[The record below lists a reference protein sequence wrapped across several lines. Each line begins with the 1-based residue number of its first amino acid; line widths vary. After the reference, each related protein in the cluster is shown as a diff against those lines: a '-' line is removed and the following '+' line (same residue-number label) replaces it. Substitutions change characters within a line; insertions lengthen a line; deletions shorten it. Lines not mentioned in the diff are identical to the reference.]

1 MKKYCL
7 LTMFLL
13 GSSLAN
19 ARSLQVMSYN
29 VENLF
34 DANHDVENGKD
45 KKDWRFLPKNTLGKK
60 EACYNEKNKRHQ
72 KECYEL
78 DWSNEKVELKI
89 SQIKDVVTKQNTTLP
104 DFLGLV
110 EVENKNIASKLAK
123 KLGYEKFEIST
134 SPDERGIDVVL
145 MYKNN
150 KYIKMISKT
159 EHIVP
164 VDYATRNILEVT
176 FLIDNRFPLTIFVN
190 HWPSLANPDSWRIQA
205 AEILA
210 SRTLVLLKK
219 NPQMNILSMGDFN
232 TIDENNPHPFKT
244 ILFKDNLYKD
254 VENIY
259 HANQLATGQLKRITP
274 TGSYFYSP
282 KNQWNWLDHFFVNKN
297 LMDGPAL
304 KVLVNS
310 FEVYSPA
317 FLTHTLLKKKRVG
330 EGRNVEIVLA
340 PKRFEPKGKT
350 KKTMGYSDHFAIL
363 VKLEYPERKFL
374 ENSKNKSETKLN
386 IKNRFIKKVI

>member
-164 VDYATRNILEVT
+164 VDYATRNILEVN
-176 FLIDNRFPLTIFVN
+176 FLIDNKFPLTIFVN
-190 HWPSLANPDSWRIQA
+190 HWPSLANPDSWRIKS
-205 AEILA
+205 AEVLA
-210 SRTLVLLKK
+210 SRTLDILKK
-219 NPQMNILSMGDFN
+219 NNQMNILSMGDFN
-232 TIDENNPHPFKT
+232 TVDENDPHPFQT
-244 ILFKDNLYKD
+244 VLFKDNLYKD
-254 VENIY
+254 VESAY
-259 HANQLATGQLKRITP
+259 REGQLTSGILKKMTAS
-274 TGSYFYSP
+274 GSYYFAP
-282 KNQWNWLDHFFVNKN
+282 KKKWNWLDHFFVNKN
-297 LMDGPAL
+297 LMDGHGL
-304 KVLVNS
+304 EVSFKT
-310 FEVYSPA
+310 FEVYSPT
-317 FLTHTLLKKKRVG
+317 FLTHRLLQKKRIG
-330 EGRNVEIVLA
+330 EDKSIEIVLA
-340 PKRFEPKGKT
+340 PKHFNPKANT
-350 KKTMGYSDHFAIL
+350 KDEMGYSDHFAIL
-363 VKLEYPERKFL
+363 VKLELPQIVGPKKGK
-374 ENSKNKSETKLN
+374 SKIN
-386 IKNRFIKKVI
+386 IKKQTKDKGF